1 MFSQTIIFGNAGS
14 TPELKQTNNGTNV
27 ANFSVAV
34 TEKWTDKDGTKQER
48 TEWYRCVAWQRL
60 AEIAAQ
66 YITKGMKVQV
76 VGKHKTREYDKDGV
90 KTYVSEIVV
99 SNLSLGGSANGNGG
113 GGQQSAPQEQQA
125 PQNAPTSDAPGGDSD
140 LPF

>member
-27 ANFSVAV
+27 TNFSVAV

-99 SNLSLGGSANGNGG
+99 SNLSLGGSANGNGA
-113 GGQQSAPQEQQA
+113 GGQQAPQEQQA
-125 PQNAPTSDAPGGDSD
+125 PQNAPQSQAPGDDKD